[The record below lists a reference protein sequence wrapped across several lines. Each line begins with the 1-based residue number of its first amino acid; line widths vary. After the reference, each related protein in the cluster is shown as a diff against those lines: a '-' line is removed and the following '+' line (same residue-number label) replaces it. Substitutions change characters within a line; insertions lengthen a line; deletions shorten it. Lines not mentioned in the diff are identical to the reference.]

1 MESNVKSHESADIRT
16 TTKEDGCTNSKQVA
30 TGKRRLLGLKNIHS
44 GNVLTLSRFRFLNGK
59 QCNIA

>member
-16 TTKEDGCTNSKQVA
+16 TAKEVA
-30 TGKRRLLGLKNIHS
+30 TGKRRSLGLKNIHS
-44 GNVLTLSRFRFLNGK
+44 GNVLTLSQFRFLNEK